1 MLRINYSEIDIIR
14 IELFYM
20 GKNLGFRGWYYFRQ
34 GWSLYFAFIFA
45 AINTLTVTYFLAIER
60 VPFLTT
66 IFPSFIHYVVIIS
79 SVAIPILILVGYV
92 HWKKSAA
99 RKAEIDILYE
109 TDPYK
114 ARTLVNT
121 EMLLKMNFNLTLMIN
136 KMLNDQKPSKEELL
150 ELQKS
155 QDKISKFITDRTFGN
170 KIDLCESSH
179 SWDEELSTLLPSDSP
194 PLTVSG
200 WVSCDQTN
208 MQNILRWDF

>member
-14 IELFYM
+14 IGLFYM
-20 GKNLGFRGWYYFRQ
+20 GKNLGFRAWFYFRN
-34 GWSLYFAFIFA
+34 GWSMYFAFMFA

-66 IFPSFIHYVVIIS
+66 IFPSFIHYVVITS

-92 HWKKSAA
+92 HYKKSAA
-99 RKAEIDILYE
+99 RKAEIDIMYE
-109 TDPYK
+109 VDPYK

-170 KIDLCESSH
+170 KKDLKYIKTES
-179 SWDEELSTLLPSDSP
+179 EEK
-194 PLTVSG
+194 
-200 WVSCDQTN
+200 
-208 MQNILRWDF
+208 

>member
-20 GKNLGFRGWYYFRQ
+20 GKNLGFRAWFYFRN
-34 GWSLYFAFIFA
+34 GWSMYFAFMFA

-66 IFPSFIHYVVIIS
+66 IFPSFIHYVVITS

-92 HWKKSAA
+92 HYKKSAA
-99 RKAEIDILYE
+99 RKAEIDIMYE
-109 TDPYK
+109 VDPYK

-170 KIDLCESSH
+170 KKDLKYIKTES
-179 SWDEELSTLLPSDSP
+179 EEK
-194 PLTVSG
+194 
-200 WVSCDQTN
+200 
-208 MQNILRWDF
+208 

>member
-14 IELFYM
+14 IGLFYM
-20 GKNLGFRGWYYFRQ
+20 GKNLVFRAWFYFRN
-34 GWSLYFAFIFA
+34 GWSMYFAFMFA

-66 IFPSFIHYVVIIS
+66 IFPSFIHYVVITS

-92 HWKKSAA
+92 HYKKSAA
-99 RKAEIDILYE
+99 RKAEIDIMYE
-109 TDPYK
+109 VDPYK

-155 QDKISKFITDRTFGN
+155 QDKISEFITDRTFGN
-170 KIDLCESSH
+170 KKDLKYIKTES
-179 SWDEELSTLLPSDSP
+179 EEK
-194 PLTVSG
+194 
-200 WVSCDQTN
+200 
-208 MQNILRWDF
+208 

>member
-1 MLRINYSEIDIIR
+1 MLRINYSEIDIMR

-66 IFPSFIHYVVIIS
+66 IFPSFIHYVVIVS
-79 SVAIPILILVGYV
+79 SVAIPILTLVGYV
-92 HWKKSAA
+92 HWKKTAA
-99 RKAEIDILYE
+99 RKAEIDITYE
-109 TDPYK
+109 VDPYK

-121 EMLLKMNFNLTLMIN
+121 EMLLKMNFNLTSMIT

-155 QDKISKFITDRTFGN
+155 QDKISKFITDRSFGN
-170 KIDLCESSH
+170 KKDLKYIKTES
-179 SWDEELSTLLPSDSP
+179 EEK
-194 PLTVSG
+194 
-200 WVSCDQTN
+200 
-208 MQNILRWDF
+208 

>member
-20 GKNLGFRGWYYFRQ
+20 GKNLGFRAWFYFRN
-34 GWSLYFAFIFA
+34 GWSMYFAFMFA

-66 IFPSFIHYVVIIS
+66 IFPSFIHYVVITS

-92 HWKKSAA
+92 HYKKSAA
-99 RKAEIDILYE
+99 RKAEIDIMYE
-109 TDPYK
+109 VDPYK

-155 QDKISKFITDRTFGN
+155 QDKISEFITDRTFGN
-170 KIDLCESSH
+170 KKDLKYIKTES
-179 SWDEELSTLLPSDSP
+179 EEK
-194 PLTVSG
+194 
-200 WVSCDQTN
+200 
-208 MQNILRWDF
+208 

>member
-1 MLRINYSEIDIIR
+1 
-14 IELFYM
+14 M

-60 VPFLTT
+60 IPFLTT
-66 IFPSFIHYVVIIS
+66 IFPSFIHYVVITS
-79 SVAIPILILVGYV
+79 SVAIPILTLVGYA

-99 RKAEIDILYE
+99 RKAEIDIMYE
-109 TDPYK
+109 VDPYK

-121 EMLLKMNFNLTLMIN
+121 EMLLKMNFNLTSMIT

-155 QDKISKFITDRTFGN
+155 QDKISKFVTDRSFTN
-170 KIDLCESSH
+170 KKDLKYIKTES
-179 SWDEELSTLLPSDSP
+179 EEK
-194 PLTVSG
+194 
-200 WVSCDQTN
+200 
-208 MQNILRWDF
+208 

>member
-1 MLRINYSEIDIIR
+1 
-14 IELFYM
+14 M
-20 GKNLGFRGWYYFRQ
+20 GY
-34 GWSLYFAFIFA
+34 A
-45 AINTLTVTYFLAIER
+45 
-60 VPFLTT
+60 
-66 IFPSFIHYVVIIS
+66 
-79 SVAIPILILVGYV
+79 

-121 EMLLKMNFNLTLMIN
+121 EMLLKMNFNLTSMIT

-170 KIDLCESSH
+170 KNDLKYIKTES
-179 SWDEELSTLLPSDSP
+179 EEK
-194 PLTVSG
+194 
-200 WVSCDQTN
+200 
-208 MQNILRWDF
+208 

>member
-34 GWSLYFAFIFA
+34 GWSLYFAFMFA
-45 AINTLTVTYFLAIER
+45 GINTLTVTYFLAIER
-60 VPFLTT
+60 IPFLTT

-79 SVAIPILILVGYV
+79 SVAIPILVLVGYA
-92 HWKKSAA
+92 HWKKTGA
-99 RKAEIDILYE
+99 RKAEIDIIYE

-114 ARTLVNT
+114 IRTLVNS
-121 EMLLKMNFNLTLMIN
+121 EMILKMNFNLALMIT

-155 QDKISKFITDRTFGN
+155 QDKISKFITDRSFGN
-170 KIDLCESSH
+170 KIDLKYIRTES
-179 SWDEELSTLLPSDSP
+179 EEK
-194 PLTVSG
+194 
-200 WVSCDQTN
+200 
-208 MQNILRWDF
+208 